1 MGMFDD
7 VHCEA
12 DLPPGNPGLGREFQ
26 TKSLLCCL
34 DQFTITKEGRLVL
47 HAFRYQPAG
56 EAMDGL
62 PKMDRI
68 PAPDIDTEFHGDILL
83 TGRSG
88 DGLVEY
94 VARFTHG
101 SLEWIRPWP
110 EISEI
115 QQSFLRP

>member
-12 DLPPGNPGLGREFQ
+12 DLPPGHPTSGRDFQ

-47 HAFRYQPAG
+47 HAFRYQSAG
-56 EAMDGL
+56 EAVDGL
-62 PKMDRI
+62 PSMDRI
-68 PAPDIDTEFHGDILL
+68 PAGDIDTEFHGDIRLIA
-83 TGRSG
+83 TVG
-88 DGLVEY
+88 DRIEY

-101 SLEWIRPWP
+101 TLEWIRPWS

-115 QQSFLRP
+115 QQSFLAS